1 MSQPGPGP
9 LKLLERAAKV
19 ALALLVSV
27 LLWRPWRR
35 SRAHEQLKTVR
46 RVLLV
51 RLDNRVGEALL
62 LTPLVN
68 ALAKDARV
76 EVLVH
81 QKVARVLEGTPGIQ
95 HVRAFDRRALWLG
108 PLAPG
113 IRALRAERFEVV
125 LNASNWSEVS
135 VTGAVISRLIS
146 PRAALVGPSVW
157 PGGALMDVAVA
168 PRPDTQSE
176 VEQRLHLLAP
186 LNINSASAPLSFRTP
201 RPSAQLASTLHK
213 LESAKHAVL
222 NPGGRLD
229 WRRVPLEVF
238 EHAGRALA
246 ANGRTCVVTWGPG
259 EEVLAQELAGRIPGA
274 WVAPATDLDELACVM
289 RAAGVVVT
297 NNTGPMHL
305 AVALGVPTLA
315 FFLHM
320 PMARWAH
327 QHPPHRALDLT
338 SLDERARAEAVARET
353 SALLGSLSR

>member
-9 LKLLERAAKV
+9 LKLVERAAKV
-19 ALALLVSV
+19 ALALVASV

-35 SRAHEQLKTVR
+35 ARAHEQLKALR

-68 ALAKDARV
+68 ALAPDAAV

-81 QKVARVLEGTPGIQ
+81 EKVARVLEETPGLRR
-95 HVRAFDRRALWLG
+95 VRSFDRRLLWLG
-108 PLAPG
+108 PFAPG
-113 IRALRAERFEVV
+113 VRQLRAENFEVV
-125 LNASNWSEVS
+125 VNASNWSEVS
-135 VTGAVISRLIS
+135 VTGALISRLIS
-146 PRAALVGPSVW
+146 PRAALVGPSAW
-157 PGGALMDVAVA
+157 PGGALMDVPVT
-168 PRPDTQSE
+168 PQPDTRSE

-186 LNINSASAPLSFRTP
+186 LNINPVAAALSFRAP
-201 RPSAQLASTLHK
+201 RRSARLAPTLER
-213 LESAKHAVL
+213 LGSSRHAVL

-238 EHAGRALA
+238 EHAGRTLA
-246 ANGRTCVVTWGPG
+246 AKGRTCVVTWGPG
-259 EEVLAQELAGRIPGA
+259 EEPLAQELAGRIPGA

-320 PMARWAH
+320 PMERWAH
-327 QHPPHRALDLT
+327 QQPPHRALDLT
-338 SLDERARAEAVARET
+338 PLDARARVEAAVRET
-353 SALLGSLSR
+353 TALLDS